1 MASDPN
7 AANAPNAPNAA
18 NSQHP
23 AQLAAYLDGELA
35 PAESSAVEQHLR
47 LCPACAAEIAAALH
61 VRRGLA
67 AARSRYAPDPAFKQ
81 RVMRSIEAS
90 RPKQS
95 RLNFT
100 SFAAAATV
108 LFVLAISLWSLRSH
122 RETLAENTFREVA
135 DLHLSDL
142 ASANPVDV
150 VSTDRHTVKPWF
162 AGRIP
167 FSFNVPEFAGTE
179 FSLIGGRVAWLEQ
192 EPGAQLL
199 VGLRQHRISVLIFRD
214 VPSLARALPSSQNVA
229 SRASFNLSTWTSG
242 GLRFFVVSDADPQE
256 LGKLTQMLRQAN
268 P

>member
-1 MASDPN
+1 MASNPN
-7 AANAPNAPNAA
+7 APNDANAPNV
-18 NSQHP
+18 QHP

-35 PAESSAVEQHLR
+35 PAESAAVEQHLR
-47 LCPACAAEIAAALH
+47 SCPACAAEVAAALH
-61 VRRGLA
+61 LRRSLA

-81 RVMRSIEAS
+81 RVMRSVAAS
-90 RPKQS
+90 RPRPRWFS
-95 RLNFT
+95 AVP
-100 SFAAAATV
+100 AAIATATV
-108 LFVLAISLWSLRSH
+108 ALLLAVLLWNVRASQLTLR
-122 RETLAENTFREVA
+122 EQKFREVA

-167 FSFNVPEFAGTE
+167 FSFNVPEFSGTE

-199 VGLRQHRISVLIFRD
+199 VGLHQHRISILIFRD
-214 VPSLARALPSSQNVA
+214 VPSLGRALPSSQEVRN
-229 SRASFNLSTWTSG
+229 RASFNMSTWTSG